1 METQTLEFYTVAE
14 IRRAFDHQGSYW
26 FSPDTMRAFGTSFP
40 NGGKVFA
47 GRFFV
52 TKERSRGHFSN
63 ELYMVREVERRNIG
77 DTEGAGTYL
86 EIRTHHVD
94 DGYGHGGF
102 RTYEDARDYIL
113 YTLI

>member
-1 METQTLEFYTVAE
+1 METTHTLEFYTVAQ
-14 IRRAFDHQGSYW
+14 IRDAFNAQGSFW

-52 TKERSRGHFSN
+52 ANEESRYNFTDRAH
-63 ELYMVREVERRNIG
+63 MVYEVERRNVG
-77 DTEGAGTYL
+77 DIDGAGTYL
-86 EIRTHHVD
+86 EIRTHYGQD
-94 DGYGHGGF
+94 DGF
-102 RTYEDARDYIL
+102 RTYDDARDYIL